1 MISDIV
7 TPSLPMTRAVFS
19 DSQRVRL
26 CIFQVNLLK
35 LDTFVSQLKSIQF
48 VAKTVAEP
56 LCLAYYWVQD
66 TANPNVFAALQAF
79 APGASRRTT
88 PRRTPASSPRC
99 GKSASRRSRSPRASR
114 WATSARASA
123 CQSST
128 RVRTPRPAEARF
140 IRCLICPPPPSPSP
154 RTIAQARACAAPD
167 SRPTPSSPS
176 RSETKLSTARYL
188 HLANGGALLCHAA
201 NRSQPTGR
209 LGRAASDRSGPAFT
223 RGAARRHRVP
233 APTVACRAR
242 GGVIRV
248 LRGLAGGVARNGEA
262 DAEERASAA
271 LRRRRAIGPLHQA
284 GAREGRRSGCDRD
297 LGYRL
302 RFGSLSLVFIA
313 QPPGGWCR
321 LERGRGPRDR
331 AVGHVGYMAHPRQAG
346 RSAPAR
352 ERGRRAARAPRGKS
366 SGRGGGFVRFPTGNS
381 VSVTALPFGTL

>member
-1 MISDIV
+1 MRPRDATPADPVFVWMKTFVSHESHSRYLEAPYVIEFLAATKAWVIEAKTVISDIV

-79 APGASRRTT
+79 APGGLEAHNASAHTSQLSPVWQECVEAVEVTEGFALGNLGSGIGVPKLDSGSHAAARRSSIHQMPDLSPPPLPLPARSRR
-88 PRRTPASSPRC
+88 R
-99 GKSASRRSRSPRASR
+99 
-114 WATSARASA
+114 ARAL
-123 CQSST
+123 
-128 RVRTPRPAEARF
+128 RPIPDQR
-140 IRCLICPPPPSPSP
+140 
-154 RTIAQARACAAPD
+154 QARRVARDQAEH
-167 SRPTPSSPS
+167 RTLPSSGE
-176 RSETKLSTARYL
+176 R
-188 HLANGGALLCHAA
+188 GGALLCHAA

-223 RGAARRHRVP
+223 RGAARRHRAP

-248 LRGLAGGVARNGEA
+248 LRGLAERRDAQRRGGRGGACERRAR
-262 DAEERASAA
+262 A

-284 GAREGRRSGCDRD
+284 GAREGRRPGCDRD

-302 RFGSLSLVFIA
+302 RFGSLSFVFIA
-313 QPPGGWCR
+313 
-321 LERGRGPRDR
+321 
-331 AVGHVGYMAHPRQAG
+331 
-346 RSAPAR
+346 
-352 ERGRRAARAPRGKS
+352 
-366 SGRGGGFVRFPTGNS
+366 
-381 VSVTALPFGTL
+381 